1 MKKRMKK
8 KCEFSQKKLGYID
21 YKDTEL
27 LNRFVTEKGRML
39 SSKATGLCAA
49 YQRKLKRAIERARH
63 VALIPFVNND

>member
-1 MKKRMKK
+1 MKRKMKK
-8 KCEFSQKKLGYID
+8 KCEFSQKKIGYVD

-27 LNRFVTEKGRML
+27 LKRFVSEKGKVI